1 MEPSGGREPGAG
13 EPPPGSTEAAA
24 GPERV
29 PGRWRRLRSRLR
41 GVDRRSAAIGLV
53 LLLAGL
59 TYAVAIGAYKWHL
72 HAKAERLR
80 ADGVPVRATVT
91 DRHNTVGRGGGTDTV
106 RVWYEYGGVQ
116 HNERILCGSAGGCS
130 EEPPEE
136 MMLWVDPERPAEFV
150 AANGNTD
157 DSVFFLNSW
166 GGIPFGLLG
175 AAVGGVFVFA
185 ALVPTGMFDRPASAP
200 PRGPGRDRVRRTR
213 AARRRGKA
221 RR

>member
-1 MEPSGGREPGAG
+1 MGSPEP
-13 EPPPGSTEAAA
+13 AA
-24 GPERV
+24 GPGRV
-29 PGRWRRLRSRLR
+29 PGRWRRLRSGLR
-41 GVDRRSAAIGLV
+41 GVHRGSAALGLV

-80 ADGVPVRATVT
+80 TDGVPVRATVS
-91 DRHNTVGRGGGTDTV
+91 DRRDTVGRGGGTDTV
-106 RVWYEYGGVQ
+106 QVWYEYGGVQ
-116 HNERILCGSAGGCS
+116 HNERILCGSAGGCT

-150 AANGNTD
+150 AANGSTD

-175 AAVGGVFVFA
+175 AALGGGFLFA
-185 ALVPTGMFDRPASAP
+185 ALVATGMLDRPAPAP
-200 PRGPGRDRVRRTR
+200 PRRGRGRGRVRRTR